1 MRLRE
6 YLNKAVLLID
16 QDKEEW
22 RGTIERFIP
31 SIDSETGEDQIVLST
46 EEGTIGF
53 AASEILSLTE
63 EA

>member
-1 MRLRE
+1 
-6 YLNKAVLLID
+6 LLID
-16 QDKEEW
+16 HDKEEW